1 MPPPAAGPPRER
13 SQNKLQDHLDKRG
26 GDQEETRSPMSGSAS
41 DWHGVLTPAGNTFF
55 YNTKLQMLTDNVT
68 EDTQAL
74 AIVTPSQVPCQT
86 LSPQRSSSLSAWFIS
101 WTTGWE

>member
-1 MPPPAAGPPRER
+1 
-13 SQNKLQDHLDKRG
+13 
-26 GDQEETRSPMSGSAS
+26 MSGSAS

-74 AIVTPSQVPCQT
+74 AIVTPSQVGLFDVDCPAHRGAIT
-86 LSPQRSSSLSAWFIS
+86 SDGRVR
-101 WTTGWE
+101 